1 MRFRLRLLPWE
12 YGVRNLGRR
21 PARSLL
27 TLAALGTVVLL
38 LLVIA
43 GFLRGLEASLAGSGD
58 AEVVLVAALG
68 SQDSVENSSIAAG
81 TAGLLAASLAGVQR
95 RFGTAAISP
104 ELYLGTHV
112 AAGREGHSLLG
123 LVRGVT
129 PAAPLVRRRVRI
141 VEGRWPGPG
150 EVLAGRL
157 AHAKLGCRP
166 EALAVGQSVR
176 FEGRSWRIV
185 GRFVAGG
192 TAFDAE
198 LWCPLDD
205 LQQATK
211 RQDLSLAAALLA
223 PGAAATE
230 VVGFCAERTDL
241 ELQAMRETEYYALLE
256 KHYRPVRLLGWLVAG
271 LVAAAGVFAGL
282 NTMYGAVAGR
292 VRELAALQALGFR
305 RRAIA
310 VSLVQEAALLAV
322 AGSLLAAAAAVAWAD
337 GLAVRFSMGAFCLRI
352 DGPVVLL
359 ACGAGLALGVL
370 GAIPP
375 AVHAMRAP
383 VAESLKAVG

>member
-1 MRFRLRLLPWE
+1 
-12 YGVRNLGRR
+12 
-21 PARSLL
+21 
-27 TLAALGTVVLL
+27 
-38 LLVIA
+38 
-43 GFLRGLEASLAGSGD
+43 
-58 AEVVLVAALG
+58 
-68 SQDSVENSSIAAG
+68 
-81 TAGLLAASLAGVQR
+81 VQR

-112 AAGREGHSLLG
+112 AAGREGQSLLG

-129 PAAPLVRRRVRI
+129 PAAPLVRRGVRI

-166 EALAVGQSVR
+166 EELAVGQSVR
-176 FEGRSWRIV
+176 FEGRSWRIA

-211 RQDLSLAAALLA
+211 RQDLSLAAVLLA
-223 PGAAATE
+223 PGAAASE

-256 KHYRPVRLLGWLVAG
+256 KHSRPVRLLGWLVAG

-310 VSLVQEAALLAV
+310 VSLIQEAALLAV

-337 GLAVRFSMGAFCLRI
+337 GLAVRFSMGAFRLRI

-375 AVHAMRAP
+375 AVRAMRAQ